1 MARAR
6 RARSQR
12 AAANP
17 VEAPAGAAVAV
28 PYLTIAGR
36 GSASGDLYEAKASAL
51 YSVVYAIKLAL
62 AHRGRDFP
70 IHPLEAF
77 WTGPQGHESNGT
89 GAGAGCARCWK
100 LGIRAPC
107 ELAAHDVVEAIAA
120 LTAKGKDPLVKDVVL
135 ESFEEHE
142 LERFA
147 GGELAPLATALP

>member
-77 WTGPQGHESNGT
+77 WTGPQGHESNGVVR
-89 GAGAGCARCWK
+89 ARYWK
-100 LGIRAPC
+100 LGIRAPS
-107 ELAAHDVVEAIAA
+107 ELAAHDVVEAIAT

-135 ESFEEHE
+135 ESFEEHGV
-142 LERFA
+142 ERFA
-147 GGELAPLATALP
+147 GGELAPLAMSRP

>member
-1 MARAR
+1 MTRSR

-12 AAANP
+12 AANP
-17 VEAPAGAAVAV
+17 VATPPCAEAV

-36 GSASGDLYEAKASAL
+36 GAASGQLYEAKVSAL

-62 AHRGRDFP
+62 AHRGREFP

-77 WTGPQGHESNGT
+77 WAGPQGHESNG
-89 GAGAGCARCWK
+89 AGAAFVRCWK
-100 LGIRAPC
+100 LGIRAPA
-107 ELAAHDVVEAIAA
+107 ELAAHDVVEAIAT

-135 ESFEEHE
+135 ESFEEHD

-147 GGELAPLATALP
+147 GCELAPVATSLP

>member
-1 MARAR
+1 MTRAR

-12 AAANP
+12 QAVNLD
-17 VEAPAGAAVAV
+17 EASADAVVAV

-36 GSASGDLYEAKASAL
+36 GAASGQLYDAKVSAL

-70 IHPLEAF
+70 IPPLEAF
-77 WTGPQGHESNGT
+77 WAGHQGPDHGPDGP
-89 GAGAGCARCWK
+89 RFWK
-100 LGIRAPC
+100 LGIRAPG

-135 ESFEEHE
+135 ESFEEHD
-142 LERFA
+142 LVRFPE
-147 GGELAPLATALP
+147 GEPAPLASSLL

>member
-1 MARAR
+1 MTRAR

-17 VEAPAGAAVAV
+17 VEASASAAVAV

-36 GSASGDLYEAKASAL
+36 GTASGQLYDAKVSAL
-51 YSVVYAIKLAL
+51 YSVVYAIKLSL
-62 AHRGRDFP
+62 AQRGREFP

-77 WTGPQGHESNGT
+77 WIGVGAPGESAHG
-89 GAGAGCARCWK
+89 RLWK

-107 ELAAHDVVEAIAA
+107 DLAAHDVTEAIAA

-135 ESFEEHE
+135 ESFEEHDI
-142 LERFA
+142 ERFSGAEIASA
-147 GGELAPLATALP
+147 GTLSS